1 MCPPLPL
8 EIISLLL
15 HLLKGD
21 PYLWHSHRVIFLVLL
36 KDLFPI
42 LNLSTRSRVFANLG
56 SASLDI
62 PLLNRSLPHGLFALP
77 NCDRGP
83 ESNPGFPA
91 VLLGYWPW
99 PFILQAH
106 GLGHARGSTIEKP
119 FLGASGASTIRA
131 GRFVGSGGFVSSQSK
146 CERVVISAPRSCRT
160 ASGL

>member
-1 MCPPLPL
+1 MICGSKEFNAPDFMSPLLPL

-21 PYLWHSHRVIFLVLL
+21 LYLWHSHRVIFLVLL

-42 LNLSTRSRVFANLG
+42 LNLSTRSRVFADLG

-62 PLLNRSLPHGLFALP
+62 ALLNRSLPHGLFALP

-83 ESNPGFPA
+83 ESNLGFPA
-91 VLLGYWPW
+91 VLLGYWPG
-99 PFILQAH
+99 PFILQAR

-119 FLGASGASTIRA
+119 FLGASGASTI
-131 GRFVGSGGFVSSQSK
+131 
-146 CERVVISAPRSCRT
+146 
-160 ASGL
+160 